1 MLVRKFQF
9 STLPLSWSTHLM
21 RGQRCANKNRKY
33 FRQFHTVQ
41 KNNLISISSPL
52 PGMKTLLSKQ
62 ENALKE
68 TVEKPK
74 IL

>member
-1 MLVRKFQF
+1 MLLQAKVSGVRIRIENI
-9 STLPLSWSTHLM
+9 SDSS
-21 RGQRCANKNRKY
+21 
-33 FRQFHTVQ
+33 VQ
-41 KNNLISISSPL
+41 KNNLISISITL

>member
-1 MLVRKFQF
+1 
-9 STLPLSWSTHLM
+9 M

-41 KNNLISISSPL
+41 KNNLISISIPL

-62 ENALKE
+62 ENALR
-68 TVEKPK
+68 KPLK
-74 IL
+74 NLKYCNAALE